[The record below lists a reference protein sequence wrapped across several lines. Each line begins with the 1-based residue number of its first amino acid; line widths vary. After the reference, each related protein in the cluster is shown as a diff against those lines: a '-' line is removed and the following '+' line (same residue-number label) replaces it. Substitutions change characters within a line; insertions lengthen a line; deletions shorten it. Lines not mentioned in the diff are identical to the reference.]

1 MNSRMFLKCTALVA
15 GLFCALT
22 FQAAAQQ
29 SGGGQGGRGMIL
41 TQDQST
47 QLREAIQAD
56 MTPLREKLNEAQ
68 KEAVKAALAADA
80 SEATVKAKVEAVYKI
95 QAEMAMVRFKALKK
109 VNLTADQKSQLES
122 SPMGFMSMFGMGGGF
137 GGRGNRGGGGGG
149 GGQQ

>member
-1 MNSRMFLKCTALVA
+1 MFLKCTALVA

-29 SGGGQGGRGMIL
+29 GGGGGGQGGRGMIL
-41 TQDQST
+41 TQDQNT

-80 SEATVKAKVEAVYKI
+80 SEAAVKAKVEAVYKI

-109 VNLTADQKSQLES
+109 VSLTADQKSQLES

-137 GGRGNRGGGGGG
+137 GARGNRGGGGGG
-149 GGQQ
+149 GGGAQQ